1 MLKKRHQ
8 EDLLH
13 TPEHDRA
20 YEEQF
25 IKAHRK
31 HSFFS
36 SLYFA
41 VAGAS
46 FIGVLGT
53 VANKL
58 MQAME
63 DGTRP
68 FKNSKSPLIAG
79 AMMVG
84 VAFTYLSNKRETE
97 KVRLEDMRLAR
108 RFAKDQSIYAQQNDA
123 QETEPDNPADGR
135 WQRKVASRDTERSPQ
150 R

>member
-1 MLKKRHQ
+1 MPRKAPQ
-8 EDLLH
+8 EDLL
-13 TPEHDRA
+13 TSTHDSA

-53 VANKL
+53 ITNKVVN
-58 MQAME
+58 AVE
-63 DGTRP
+63 EGTKP
-68 FKNSKSPLIAG
+68 FKNSKSPLIMG
-79 AMMVG
+79 AMMVVG

-108 RFAKDQSIYAQQNDA
+108 RFAKDQPIYRA
-123 QETEPDNPADGR
+123 QETEEAPAPTQWRDR
-135 WQRKVASRDTERSPQ
+135 IREEQQSTALQR
-150 R
+150 

>member
-1 MLKKRHQ
+1 MTARDN
-8 EDLLH
+8 EDLLNS
-13 TPEHDRA
+13 PHDRA

-53 VANKL
+53 FTNKV
-58 MQAME
+58 MQAVE
-63 DGTRP
+63 DGTKP
-68 FKNSKSPLIAG
+68 FKSSKSPVVMG
-79 AMMVG
+79 AMMAVG
-84 VAFTYLSNKRETE
+84 VGFTYLSNKRETE

-108 RFAKDQSIYAQQNDA
+108 RFAKDQPFYSQQPQPIA
-123 QETEPDNPADGR
+123 ETQPDNY
-135 WQRKVASRDTERSPQ
+135 WQQKVAAQDNIPNLQ

>member
-1 MLKKRHQ
+1 MTARDN

-13 TPEHDRA
+13 TPHDRA

-53 VANKL
+53 FTNKV
-58 MQAME
+58 MQAVE
-63 DGTRP
+63 DGTKP
-68 FKNSKSPLIAG
+68 FKSSKSPVVMG
-79 AMMVG
+79 AMMAVG
-84 VAFTYLSNKRETE
+84 VGFTYLSNKRETE

-108 RFAKDQSIYAQQNDA
+108 RFAKDQPFYNQRPQPVD
-123 QETEPDNPADGR
+123 ETQPDNY
-135 WQRKVASRDTERSPQ
+135 WQQKVAAQDNSPNLQ

>member
-1 MLKKRHQ
+1 MTSRRHE
-8 EDLLH
+8 EDLLSS
-13 TPEHDRA
+13 PHDSA

-53 VANKL
+53 FTNKV
-58 MQAME
+58 MQAVE
-63 DGTRP
+63 DSTKP
-68 FKNSKSPLIAG
+68 FKNSKSPIIMG
-79 AMMVG
+79 AMMAVG
-84 VAFTYLSNKRETE
+84 VVFTYLSNKRETE

-108 RFAKDQSIYAQQNDA
+108 RFAKDQPYYAQQQDTA
-123 QETEPDNPADGR
+123 TRPADY
-135 WQRKVASRDTERSPQ
+135 WQRKVTSTEANHTLQ

>member
-1 MLKKRHQ
+1 MAKNDTTQ
-8 EDLLH
+8 DLLSVSN
-13 TPEHDRA
+13 DAA

-46 FIGVLGT
+46 FIGVLGAMT
-53 VANKL
+53 HKVL
-58 MQAME
+58 QAVE
-63 DGTRP
+63 DGTKP
-68 FKNSKSPLIAG
+68 FKNSKSPVVMG
-79 AMMVG
+79 AMMAVG

-108 RFAKDQSIYAQQNDA
+108 RFAIDKPVHLQEEQAAEAPQTQWQSRIA
-123 QETEPDNPADGR
+123 E
-135 WQRKVASRDTERSPQ
+135 EREAPVT
-150 R
+150 RER